1 MKYHLKHY
9 SVMTMIVRQKP
20 TQEVLE
26 QIYKAIQKN
35 VSNQDCYYTDE
46 EIKKLKQNEKNIFIK
61 GE

>member
-1 MKYHLKHY
+1 
-9 SVMTMIVRQKP
+9 MIVRKQP

-26 QIYKAIQKN
+26 HIYKTIQKN
-35 VSNQDCYYTDE
+35 ISNQECYYTEE